1 MKVRILQNVLTGIL
15 ELPDILTPLGTKPA
29 KTVSK
34 GFYELIRKTV
44 DNGKYFSKIM
54 KNILTL
60 PVGQV

>member
-15 ELPDILTPLGTKPA
+15 ELPDILIPPGGKPA

-34 GFYELIRKTV
+34 SFYELIRKTV
-44 DNGKYFSKIM
+44 DIEKYFSKIL